1 MMKKFTLKADGGKNA
16 SHGVRKECPI
26 GQNHA
31 NLFSNKYFIEKKNKS
46 SQGLPVW
53 RHINIGTIGNMTWRN
68 HTIFPFMMD
77 NS

>member
-1 MMKKFTLKADGGKNA
+1 MLYCGKPPKEKYKKTGENIKKHDLL
-16 SHGVRKECPI
+16 R
-26 GQNHA
+26 
-31 NLFSNKYFIEKKNKS
+31 YFIEKKNKS